1 MRCDPHAGW
10 RDGPDESST
19 HYNRRHTSSESG
31 VSVLRPRQP
40 HGRST
45 RVGSIRSI
53 FRRSDAYLTFKFIA
67 DCLPSRL
74 LSTSYSTICP
84 SLSELRQARSTALIC
99 TNTSVPPPPLWL
111 NETLALRWI
120 EPLPGRGVAGEI
132 TGDFAVFD
140 ATTTRSSTGTMSA
153 VHSSCE
159 SEFFGAHTGF
169 TRPLVLP
176 TADPDR
182 HSSCTPSRFGRPPC
196 NVHYG
201 IFGPLLLTLDVSE
214 RFPDHSRPDPIE
226 R

>member
-1 MRCDPHAGW
+1 
-10 RDGPDESST
+10 
-19 HYNRRHTSSESG
+19 
-31 VSVLRPRQP
+31 
-40 HGRST
+40 
-45 RVGSIRSI
+45 
-53 FRRSDAYLTFKFIA
+53 
-67 DCLPSRL
+67 L

-120 EPLPGRGVAGEI
+120 EPLPGRGVAGET

-140 ATTTRSSTGTMSA
+140 ATTPRSSTGTMSV

-196 NVHYG
+196 KSLRRKIDRIDPTRVLRPCG
-201 IFGPLLLTLDVSE
+201 CLGRSTLTPDSDEVCLLL
-214 RFPDHSRPDPIE
+214 
-226 R
+226 